1 MPNPLLIVVD
11 DEPQITTLVADVGEI
26 AGFETRVANTAAE
39 FKEIIATTNPTVIV
53 MDIVMPDM
61 DGIELLQ
68 WLADRGCVAPIVL
81 ISGFDPLYLRTARM
95 IGTANGLQFV
105 EPLAK
110 PIRIAQ
116 LQAVLGEVIRRGLP
130 PALEQE
136 QSKPNHVETA

>member
-1 MPNPLLIVVD
+1 MPEPLLIVID
-11 DEPQITTLVADVGEI
+11 DEPQMAALVAEVGEMV
-26 AGFETRVANTAAE
+26 GFETRMANTAAA
-39 FKEIIATTNPTVIV
+39 FKEIVAATDPTLIV

-68 WLADRGCVAPIVL
+68 WLADRGCAAPIVL

-110 PIRIAQ
+110 PICIAQ
-116 LQAVLGEVIRRGLP
+116 LRAVLVEVIRRGLP

-136 QSKPNHVETA
+136 QSTPNHVETA